1 MKYTLSELKK
11 EVFKEVYGV
20 YEIFQDFFGEDF
32 VDLQFKDRRGDIL
45 FEDSYIIPCDI
56 SLESLS
62 ETDLT
67 ESQLEQAENL
77 AQRWIP
83 SIYVWWPT
91 VTITNEHDRSITI
104 KDLYAKI
111 DLSLNGTIPYEYD
124 GFRLLRSTFP
134 YIQFKEGYV
143 HSHVPRLCPS
153 ESGVKAWEQPC
164 LGSGPIRKTIL
175 DLHNNNEDA
184 LWMLFCQELSLY
196 VTVESLTGG
205 PYFRMEE
212 IGTGTYLAEY
222 NNYSP
227 NCFNIKSVANCWY
240 RINSDVLEEVIRE
253 FTQYYLENG
262 NLTFNY
268 KASSFVPGMPFF
280 DFIVDISNCFIKWY
294 NNQSAKKI
302 SKEDLFKSILIEAT
316 TSNRKFYRKTN
327 SSNNTDF
334 SNLEG
339 TPLLTFKN
347 KEITLHIESDIGES
361 STINNVILLDYRVAA
376 CIISNI
382 LKTINYRYENEY
394 TKEHGRTQETSSSY
408 RKVCYL

>member
-1 MKYTLSELKK
+1 
-11 EVFKEVYGV
+11 V
-20 YEIFQDFFGEDF
+20 
-32 VDLQFKDRRGDIL
+32 
-45 FEDSYIIPCDI
+45 
-56 SLESLS
+56 
-62 ETDLT
+62 
-67 ESQLEQAENL
+67 
-77 AQRWIP
+77 
-83 SIYVWWPT
+83 
-91 VTITNEHDRSITI
+91 TNEHDRSILI

-111 DLSLNGTIPYEYD
+111 ELSLNGTIPYEYD

-134 YIQFKEGYV
+134 YIQFKEGYI
-143 HSHVPRLCPS
+143 HSHVPRLHHHN
-153 ESGVKAWEQPC
+153 ESSVKEWESPC

-196 VTVESLTGG
+196 VTVESLSGG

-212 IGTGTYLAEY
+212 IGTGTYLTDY
-222 NNYSP
+222 NNYLP
-227 NCFNIKSVANCWY
+227 ICFNIKDVANCWY
-240 RINSDVLEEVIRE
+240 YINPDVLEGVIRE
-253 FTQYYLENG
+253 FTRYYLENG

-268 KASSFVPGMPFF
+268 KAMSFVPGMPFF

-294 NNQSAKKI
+294 NNQPVKKI
-302 SKEDLFKSILIEAT
+302 SKENLFRNVLIEAT
-316 TSNRKFYRKTN
+316 TSNRKFYKKTN

-347 KEITLHIESDIGES
+347 KEITLHIEPDIGES
-361 STINNVILLDYRVAA
+361 STINNVTLLNYRVAA

-394 TKEHGRTQETSSSY
+394 TKEHGRIQETSSSY